1 MKKHFIFFWCF
12 LVDFTKISKIFK
24 IYFFPEGI
32 FRFFSSRLVFPEF
45 FFSINAFLVQKKLS
59 FEILRNSPEKKRNSE
74 KSTKKTP
81 KKKKMFFQFF
91 PRGWFFQNFFLVKTL
106 LVPTFPPHLP
116 LIVSDIFMV
125 IFMFFGCF

>member
-32 FRFFSSRLVFPEF
+32 FSFFSSRLVFPEF

-59 FEILRNSPEKKRNSE
+59 FKILRNSPDKKIILRNRP
-74 KSTKKTP
+74 KKHQ

-106 LVPTFPPHLP
+106 LVPTFPPHLSR
-116 LIVSDIFMV
+116 VVFVIFVV
-125 IFMFFGCF
+125 IFMILG